1 MRNPVLVINS
11 SLPSI
16 SPKILKCP
24 IIMAIIFTMDV
35 LKSKSSA
42 VIEKKNINPANI
54 GVVISV
60 SKHMVWATLKI
71 AWRRGFT
78 LGNSPSWNVK
88 LINPN
93 KIIQAPTVKAKHAF
107 NLQPQIIFLYFWFLG
122 SEESH
127 HPSEISMK
135 NWRAKITFDILF
147 MIL

>member
-16 SPKILKCP
+16 SPNILKCP

-71 AWRRGFT
+71 A
-78 LGNSPSWNVK
+78 
-88 LINPN
+88 
-93 KIIQAPTVKAKHAF
+93 
-107 NLQPQIIFLYFWFLG
+107 
-122 SEESH
+122 
-127 HPSEISMK
+127 
-135 NWRAKITFDILF
+135 
-147 MIL
+147 

>member
-16 SPKILKCP
+16 CPNILKCP
-24 IIMAIIFTMDV
+24 NIMAIIFTMDV

-54 GVVISV
+54 GVTISM
-60 SKHMVWATLKI
+60 SKHMVRAMLKI
-71 AWRRGFT
+71 AWRRGPK
-78 LGNSPSWNVK
+78 LGNSPSMWNVK
-88 LINPN
+88 LINPS
-93 KIIQAPTVKAKHAF
+93 KIIQAPILKAKHAF

-127 HPSEISMK
+127 HLD
-135 NWRAKITFDILF
+135 R
-147 MIL
+147 